1 MNKIIFLTGAPA
13 SGKTTIARMLAKNS
27 PKSIH
32 LQVDQLR
39 EMMVSGFQ
47 MPGGDHWPDES
58 TRQFQW
64 ARSTASYMANLYA
77 SNGVDVFIDDV
88 CVPHFFSDQ
97 YAELFKNPAVHR
109 VLFLPSVDA
118 LVERLK
124 MRAGPFDSFF
134 ISVGAPWIYE
144 YLVPMPKDGWIVL
157 DSSEWSTEQ
166 TFEEVLK
173 RIN

>member
-1 MNKIIFLTGAPA
+1 MNKIVFLTGAPA
-13 SGKTTIARMLAKNS
+13 SGKTTIARLLAKDS

-32 LQVDQLR
+32 IQVDQLR

-58 TRQFQW
+58 TCQFQW

-77 SNGVDVFIDDV
+77 SNGVDAFIDDV

-97 YAELFKNPAVHR
+97 YAELFKNPATLR
-109 VLFLPSVDA
+109 VLLMPSQDA
-118 LVERLK
+118 LIERLK
-124 MRAGPFDSFF
+124 KRAGPYDSYL
-134 ISVGAPWIYE
+134 ITAIPWIYE
-144 YLVPMPKDGWIVL
+144 YLEPMPKDGWIVL
-157 DSSEWSTEQ
+157 DSIEWSTEQ
-166 TFEEVLK
+166 TFQEVLK